1 MMANSVLFRST
12 IIAFKG
18 LPRWGQWQRIHLPMQ
33 ETQRH
38 GFEPWVGTIPGE
50 EMEIAPAAVAWW
62 ATTD

>member
-18 LPRWGQWQRIHLPMQ
+18 LPKWGQWQRIHPPMQ

-38 GFEPWVGTIPGE
+38 GFEPWVGKIPGE
-50 EMEIAPAAVAWW
+50 GNGNLLQ
-62 ATTD
+62 